1 MMQLLGDTT
10 LLLQCRSHQV
20 WRVPLNQATDSIPV
34 GESKTFYCGTRDEGL
49 LVLKPES
56 QQIWQFKHKPG
67 EGQFTIPGNL
77 VNELYCDK
85 FGNVMM
91 GIVDHGLVSLDEVFM
106 RTYTQQGAGFG
117 KGPIGGSIM
126 SLCAEGDHIW
136 IGTYYGLFS
145 YDPAANQFIAYNQQD
160 GALPNEYIRTSSLLT
175 DKHLY
180 MGGVKGMVQIAY
192 NHAVPEKDAPSF
204 DIAECTLDGQ
214 IVGNPFY
221 HAKKELVLP
230 YENNFFLRVM
240 TTEKS
245 RFRIRE
251 YRFLIPEYTKIPIE
265 RPGAEL
271 RLYKLDAGSYTVQV
285 SCTLNDGSWSPFQ
298 ELVKF
303 KVSAPWYRSG
313 WFITVITLLTLLI
326 VGGIVS
332 FVFYQ
337 KQQRL
342 KQELA
347 QNRRR
352 INEEKIDFLV
362 NVSHELRTPL
372 TLIYA
377 PLNRM
382 LQRTK
387 PDAWNYR
394 MLLTACRQ
402 SAHIMP

>member
-1 MMQLLGDTT
+1 M
-10 LLLQCRSHQV
+10 
-20 WRVPLNQATDSIPV
+20 
-34 GESKTFYCGTRDEGL
+34 
-49 LVLKPES
+49 
-56 QQIWQFKHKPG
+56 
-67 EGQFTIPGNL
+67 
-77 VNELYCDK
+77 NELYCDK

-136 IGTYYGLFS
+136 IGTAESGLNLFNSADNTFKAIPSTQGMQIFS
-145 YDPAANQFIAYNQQD
+145 MTNYAPGKLLLSIFDVGLRIFDTATGKLTPLTLVNDSINRNVFRSGNGVYVWQNSPESILMIGISLYTYNSKTGQFRQPIAEREGLASNGTLKMVGTVGNVSY
-160 GALPNEYIRTSSLLT
+160 LVER
-175 DKHLY
+175 KHLL
-180 MGGVKGMVQIAY
+180 Q
-192 NHAVPEKDAPSF
+192 
-204 DIAECTLDGQ
+204 LD
-214 IVGNPFY
+214 
-221 HAKKELVLP
+221 HS
-230 YENNFFLRVM
+230 
-240 TTEKS
+240 TD
-245 RFRIRE
+245 
-251 YRFLIPEYTKIPIE
+251 

>member
-34 GESKTFYCGTRDEGL
+34 GESKTFYCGPRDEGL

-251 YRFLIPEYTKIPIE
+251 
-265 RPGAEL
+265 
-271 RLYKLDAGSYTVQV
+271 
-285 SCTLNDGSWSPFQ
+285 
-298 ELVKF
+298 
-303 KVSAPWYRSG
+303 
-313 WFITVITLLTLLI
+313 ITLLTLLI